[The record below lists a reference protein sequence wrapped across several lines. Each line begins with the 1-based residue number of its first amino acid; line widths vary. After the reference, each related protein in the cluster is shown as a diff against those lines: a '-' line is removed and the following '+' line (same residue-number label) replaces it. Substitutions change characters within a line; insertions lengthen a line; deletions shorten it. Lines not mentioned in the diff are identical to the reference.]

1 MAGSL
6 NADIIAKAVYQEDK
20 KIAEDKRR
28 ETFRKAGVKTNRN
41 KKSRWRSGICKLCG
55 EYFHCITFA
64 HAELHGFK
72 HPNDMAKNADFIDW
86 GYFNAD

>member
-6 NADIIAKAVYQEDK
+6 NASIIAKAVYQEDRK
-20 KIAEDKRR
+20 VAEDKRR
-28 ETFRKAGVKTNRN
+28 EFFRGNKVSRPQ
-41 KKSRWRSGICKLCG
+41 KKSRWRSGVCKLCN
-55 EYFHCITFA
+55 EYFECITFA

-86 GYFNAD
+86 GLY

>member
-6 NADIIAKAVYQEDK
+6 NADIIARAVYQEDRK
-20 KIAEDKRR
+20 VAEDRRR
-28 ETFRKAGVKTNRN
+28 EFFRKNRYRIN
-41 KKSRWRSGICKLCG
+41 PRKKSRWRSGVCKLCN
-55 EYFHCITFA
+55 EYFECITFA

-86 GYFNAD
+86 GLF